1 MDLSA
6 IENLIRTDRSTAGR
20 ALDDALQAKHGTDDP
35 RAMLSL
41 HLLAAD
47 YWSGDDHQS
56 AFHRTH
62 AYVYALE
69 AGDWETVDA
78 LYADLSAAGRI

>member
-6 IENLIRTDRSTAGR
+6 LEILIRTNRTAAAD
-20 ALDDALQAKHGTDDP
+20 ALDDALQAKHGTGDP
-35 RAMLSL
+35 KTMLSL

-47 YWSGDDHQS
+47 YWSDDEHQA

-69 AGDWETVDA
+69 AGVCEAVDA
-78 LYADLSAAGRI
+78 LYTDLSAAGRI